1 MKHNFLYIMRAKR
14 QKGQS
19 LLEFVL
25 LFAMVVL
32 WGFILVR
39 EANLLLADYWKALV
53 NVIVND
59 PSQNMDMR

>member
-1 MKHNFLYIMRAKR
+1 MRDKR

>member
-1 MKHNFLYIMRAKR
+1 MRAKR